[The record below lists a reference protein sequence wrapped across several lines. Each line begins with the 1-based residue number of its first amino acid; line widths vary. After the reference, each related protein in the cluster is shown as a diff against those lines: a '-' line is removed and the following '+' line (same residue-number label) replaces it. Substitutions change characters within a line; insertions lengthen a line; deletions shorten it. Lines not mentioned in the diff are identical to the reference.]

1 MKKTISII
9 LFSFFHTFSIAQN
22 EVIKLGILPSTYG
35 DGMPLAEFAEF
46 EKNVINRLNKIERYE
61 IVRDQASFE
70 TVDIKSKNGI
80 LTINDNSLAEKIAV
94 KYLLQIVFGDTDWSS
109 NTTTSPNEAI
119 AYGHSATVWMT
130 LNIYDVAT
138 GVLEN
143 SITLTAD
150 TADGLKLKRGI
161 RGSSNP
167 YKNAVSHAQR
177 GLWSKTTRALK
188 TILPLNLEVLEVVK
202 QEKGKAQAVLINGGK
217 FHGLQPKESIYVFY
231 EKEYIVRGKPTMRFV
246 EVAKIS
252 LEKINANTS
261 IAKVRNGYKAII
273 QALEDGKKLKC
284 ILKDPNQYKKGYG
297 F

>member
-1 MKKTISII
+1 
-9 LFSFFHTFSIAQN
+9 
-22 EVIKLGILPSTYG
+22 
-35 DGMPLAEFAEF
+35 MPMAEFAEF
-46 EKNVINRLNKIERYE
+46 EKNVITRLKRIERYE

-70 TVDIKSKNGI
+70 DVSIKSENGVLKIDDII
-80 LTINDNSLAEKIAV
+80 LSEKIAV

-109 NTTTSPNEAI
+109 NTSTSSNEAI

-150 TADGLKLKRGI
+150 TADGLRAKRGI
-161 RGSSNP
+161 RGSPNP
-167 YKNAVSHAQR
+167 YKNAVSNAQK

-188 TILPLNLEVLEVVK
+188 TLLPLNLEVIEVVK
-202 QEKGKAQAVLINGGK
+202 NENSKAQAILINGGK
-217 FHGLQPKESIYVFY
+217 FHGLQPKESIYVYY

-252 LEKINANTS
+252 LEEVEGKTS
-261 IAKVRNGYKAII
+261 IAKVRKGQKAII
-273 QALEDGKKLKC
+273 TALEDGKKLKC
-284 ILKDPNQYKKGYG
+284 ILSSNQFKKGYG

>member
-1 MKKTISII
+1 MKFIPIL
-9 LFSFFHTFSIAQN
+9 LFSFFYTFCFAQN
-22 EVIKLGILPSTYG
+22 DVIKLGILPSTYG
-35 DGMPLAEFAEF
+35 DGMPLAEFSEF
-46 EKNVINRLNKIERYE
+46 EKNVITRLKKIKRFD

-70 TVDIKSKNGI
+70 EVNIKSENGI
-80 LTINDNSLAEKIAV
+80 LKIDNKILSEKIAV

-109 NTTTSPNEAI
+109 NTSTSPNEAI

-138 GVLEN
+138 GVLKN

-150 TADGLKLKRGI
+150 TADGLKEKRGI

-167 YKNAVSHAQR
+167 YKNAVSNAQK
-177 GLWSKTTRALK
+177 GLWKKTTRALK
-188 TILPLNLEVLEVVK
+188 SLLPLQLEVIEIVK
-202 QEKGKAQAVLINGGK
+202 KEKGKAQTVIINGGK

-252 LEKINANTS
+252 LEKVDSKTS
-261 IAKVRNGYKAII
+261 IGKVRNGQKAII
-273 QALEDGKKLKC
+273 KALEEGKKLKC
-284 ILKDPNQYKKGYG
+284 ILRGQHEFKKGYG

>member
-1 MKKTISII
+1 MKKPISIL
-9 LFSFFHTFSIAQN
+9 LFSVFCTFCLAQN

-35 DGMPLAEFAEF
+35 DGMPLAEFSEF
-46 EKNVINRLNKIERYE
+46 EKNVIKRLKKIERYE
-61 IVRDQASFE
+61 VVRDQASFE
-70 TVDIKSKNGI
+70 SINIKAENGVLKI
-80 LTINDNSLAEKIAV
+80 DNKLLSEKIAV
-94 KYLLQIVFGDTDWSS
+94 KYLLEIVFGDTDWSS

-130 LNIYDVAT
+130 LNIYNVAT

-143 SITLTAD
+143 SITLTAN
-150 TADGLKLKRGI
+150 TADGLRQKRGI
-161 RGSSNP
+161 RGSPNP
-167 YKNAVSHAQR
+167 YKNAVSNAQK
-177 GLWSKTTRALK
+177 GLWAKTPRALK
-188 TILPLNLEVLEVVK
+188 TLLPLNLEVTEVVK
-202 QEKGKAQAVLINGGK
+202 KEKGKAQAVLINGGN

-252 LEKINANTS
+252 LEKVNSKTS
-261 IAKVRNGYKAII
+261 IAKVRKGQKAIL

>member
-1 MKKTISII
+1 M
-9 LFSFFHTFSIAQN
+9 
-22 EVIKLGILPSTYG
+22 GILPSTYG

-46 EKNVINRLNKIERYE
+46 EKNVIKRLNKIERYK

-70 TVDIKSKNGI
+70 DVNIKAENGI
-80 LTINDNSLAEKIAV
+80 LKIDKKLLAEKIAV

-109 NTTTSPNEAI
+109 NTTTSPNESI

-150 TADGLKLKRGI
+150 TADGLRQKRGI
-161 RGSSNP
+161 RGSPNP
-167 YKNAVSHAQR
+167 YKNAVSNAQK
-177 GLWSKTTRALK
+177 GLWAKTTRALK
-188 TILPLNLEVLEVVK
+188 SLLPLNLEIIEVVK
-202 QEKGKAQAVLINGGK
+202 EEKGKAQAVLINGGN
-217 FHGLQPKESIYVFY
+217 FHGLQPKESIYVYY
-231 EKEYIVRGKPTMRFV
+231 EKEYIVRGNPTMRFV
-246 EVAKIS
+246 EVAKLS
-252 LEKINANTS
+252 LEKVNTNTS
-261 IAKVRNGYKAII
+261 IAKVRNGQKAII

-284 ILKDPNQYKKGYG
+284 ILKDRNQYKKGYG